1 MIIPLVSFYVPWK
14 HHRTSGFLMLSNGIK
29 RKLWHEMGYKGL
41 LDRSS
46 IFAMDS
52 CVSCSSCLCFYT
64 WYLMDLLPFTAWS
77 TQKRSF
83 FWSVFSSIRT
93 EYGEIRSIQTEYGEI
108 RNISLYSV
116 QMRENTNQKKLRI
129 WTLSTQC
136 LPSFLKIST
145 SNQLLDLIHRPQC
158 FYLLSLS

>member
-29 RKLWHEMGYKGL
+29 RKLWHEMGYKSL

-64 WYLMDLLPFTAWS
+64 WYLMDLLPFTVEVPKNGVFYGPYFPAFGLNTERYGVFRLNTERYGIS
-77 TQKRSF
+77 LCIQSKCGKIQTRKN
-83 FWSVFSSIRT
+83 SVFGHFR
-93 EYGEIRSIQTEYGEI
+93 RSA
-108 RNISLYSV
+108 
-116 QMRENTNQKKLRI
+116 
-129 WTLSTQC
+129 
-136 LPSFLKIST
+136 
-145 SNQLLDLIHRPQC
+145 
-158 FYLLSLS
+158 YLHFWRLALQINY